1 MTFAPESSYAA
12 SSSTFVVKSKL
23 QNKVFNIAAA
33 AVHAV
38 LPIATC
44 KVKIRNVP
52 GLWVLWYYKTLP
64 FALISNCFWP
74 QQNNNTNV
82 VYYCVIQQLLSR
94 DGSDG
99 AQLLLLVCD
108 RSKKSK
114 WPTWPDRRR
123 LQLKVWPRTLFLLVL
138 GCSPGSRWTCPL
150 QPAGHH
156 VLVFVFDFDFD
167 FDFVFVFALCNQLV
181 IMMDETYWWSWW
193 CSWWTRHT
201 GSNLLHST
209 GGQGRALPY
218 FFKFEE
224 KKSQKLRM
232 LSRSL
237 SDCQWT
243 I

>member
-12 SSSTFVVKSKL
+12 LSSTFVVKSKL
-23 QNKVFNIAAA
+23 QNKVFNIDAA

-64 FALISNCFWP
+64 FDLISNWFWP

-108 RSKKSK
+108 MAKKSK
-114 WPTWPDRRR
+114 WPTWPDRWR

-156 VLVFVFDFDFD
+156 VFVLVFVLVFV
-167 FDFVFVFALCNQLV
+167 FVFVFALCKQLV
-181 IMMDETYWWSWW
+181 LVVLMMEKAYW
-193 CSWWTRHT
+193 
-201 GSNLLHST
+201 
-209 GGQGRALPY
+209 
-218 FFKFEE
+218 E
-224 KKSQKLRM
+224 
-232 LSRSL
+232 
-237 SDCQWT
+237 
-243 I
+243 